1 MPFITIVNWLFNY
14 IWCFL
19 IIGFSDWKIGV
30 FQQTVVRVFLCS
42 FMFSSFS
49 WKHFS
54 LIRCGKNVSLSF
66 TCLCFSHYSKRI
78 KFQSLI
84 PADHRGF
91 KKVSRY
97 FSILSPESSMFAFI
111 DIELISKLSFDST
124 NIQGLNT
131 YLTFQKV
138 Q

>member
-1 MPFITIVNWLFNY
+1 MLIYVLLFLMKT
-14 IWCFL
+14 F
-19 IIGFSDWKIGV
+19 V
-30 FQQTVVRVFLCS
+30 FKPVLQKRFTFFHLLVFLT
-42 FMFSSFS
+42 
-49 WKHFS
+49 
-54 LIRCGKNVSLSF
+54 LL
-66 TCLCFSHYSKRI
+66 KRI